1 MSQRQTCDPY
11 PPDPVGQDLD
21 ALNRVV
27 RNRSFLE
34 VFPGGPSFYT
44 SQAACKKALAAKPSP
59 GV

>member
-1 MSQRQTCDPY
+1 
-11 PPDPVGQDLD
+11 VGQDLA

-34 VFPGGPSFYT
+34 VFPGLGPSFYT
-44 SQAACKKALAAKPSP
+44 SPAACKKALAVKPSP